1 MSPAEAVTDRTV
13 EGTLAK
19 NSVFNHRS
27 QIEEALSTQ
36 TIMG

>member
-13 EGTLAK
+13 EGTLVK
-19 NSVFNHRS
+19 NSVFNRRS

-36 TIMG
+36 IIMG